1 MAAPPGYTLGET
13 LHSGSRSTVYRATR
27 HRDGRQ
33 VILKVACEQPPGPS
47 VLADYRREH
56 RLSTSVEG
64 QHLTR
69 VHTLIETDRLVA
81 LVLDDYSGIP
91 LADLEPQPLPLPLFY
106 EVALGLVAA
115 VAELHSQQVIHCDI
129 KPSNALVEPDS
140 GAIKLTDLS
149 LALTFEEATLRP
161 PTLAGTLAYMAPEQ
175 TGRIARGIDHRSDL
189 YALGITLY
197 ELLAGHPPFADRD
210 AAEIIH
216 AHLAQR
222 PEPLH
227 TLGVPAQLSA
237 IIDKLLAKE
246 PDDRY
251 QSAYGL
257 RCDLDRARISEDSLF
272 TLATDDRRARLDL
285 KPRLYGREQPLQ
297 EFRQALDTATSGGAQ
312 LLMIRAHEGIGRTS
326 LLDTFAT
333 EAAERGAVI
342 VRGGFDAYQ
351 RDVPFATLLRALDM
365 LCDHLENL
373 DPARRRGQLSRLD
386 QHLGPSLPAVLAVL
400 PRLRFFLPLRPELPS
415 EAPKAAQNRLQI
427 ALERLFQSFASSDS
441 PLVLLVDDLQAAD
454 QATLQ
459 LLQSLLSDPDSDHIL
474 VVATAR
480 ESDDPQAKDHAL
492 L

>member
-1 MAAPPGYTLGET
+1 MQSPVLIRSALISSECDDSLGPRPSIALTRQRTIANSVASSRAELAKVAPFPGETSTASLSWQWMAAPPGYTLGET

-91 LADLEPQPLPLPLFY
+91 LTDIEPQPLPLPLFY

-129 KPSNALVEPDS
+129 KPSNALVEPGS

-197 ELLAGHPPFADRD
+197 ELLAGHPPFTDRD

-257 RCDLDRARISEDSLF
+257 RRDLDRSRIS
-272 TLATDDRRARLDL
+272 
-285 KPRLYGREQPLQ
+285 G
-297 EFRQALDTATSGGAQ
+297 
-312 LLMIRAHEGIGRTS
+312 
-326 LLDTFAT
+326 
-333 EAAERGAVI
+333 
-342 VRGGFDAYQ
+342 
-351 RDVPFATLLRALDM
+351 
-365 LCDHLENL
+365 
-373 DPARRRGQLSRLD
+373 
-386 QHLGPSLPAVLAVL
+386 
-400 PRLRFFLPLRPELPS
+400 
-415 EAPKAAQNRLQI
+415 
-427 ALERLFQSFASSDS
+427 
-441 PLVLLVDDLQAAD
+441 
-454 QATLQ
+454 
-459 LLQSLLSDPDSDHIL
+459 
-474 VVATAR
+474 
-480 ESDDPQAKDHAL
+480 
-492 L
+492 